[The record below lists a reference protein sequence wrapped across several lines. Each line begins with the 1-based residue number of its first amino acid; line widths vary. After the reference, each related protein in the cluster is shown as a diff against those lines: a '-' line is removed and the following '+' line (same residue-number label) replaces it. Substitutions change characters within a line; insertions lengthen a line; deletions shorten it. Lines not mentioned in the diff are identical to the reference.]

1 MMMLSQEGLRIM
13 QRTKFALAGVA
24 LVMAQQAFAS
34 SHIVEI
40 AWSRDGA
47 FLHGASVEPG
57 KFVELCG
64 KLAPGDAIRWE
75 FAASV
80 PVDFNIHYHVGK
92 EAEFPAKQV
101 QVSSGR
107 DTLRVG
113 VREDYCWM
121 WSNKSAS
128 RARID
133 VRLQRQN

>member
-1 MMMLSQEGLRIM
+1 M
-13 QRTKFALAGVA
+13 QKTQIALTGMA
-24 LVMAQQAFAS
+24 LVMAQQACAA

-47 FLHGASVEPG
+47 FAHSASVEPG

-92 EAEFPAKQV
+92 EAEFPAKQA
-101 QVSSGR
+101 QVNSGQ
-107 DTLRVG
+107 DTLRVA

>member
-1 MMMLSQEGLRIM
+1 M
-13 QRTKFALAGVA
+13 QTARFAMTAIA
-24 LVMAQQAFAS
+24 LVTASQAFAA

-47 FLHGASVEPG
+47 FAHGAIVEPG

-64 KLAPGDAIRWE
+64 KLALGDVIRWE

-92 EAEFPAKQV
+92 EAEFPAKQA
-101 QVSSGR
+101 QVTSGQ
-107 DTLRVG
+107 DTLRVA

-121 WSNKSAS
+121 WTNKTTAATKLSVTL
-128 RARID
+128 RRK
-133 VRLQRQN
+133 